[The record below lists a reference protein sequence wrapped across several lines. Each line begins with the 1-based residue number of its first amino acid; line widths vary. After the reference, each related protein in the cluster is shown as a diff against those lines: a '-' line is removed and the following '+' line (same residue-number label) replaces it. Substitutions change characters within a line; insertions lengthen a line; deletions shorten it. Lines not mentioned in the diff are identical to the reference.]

1 MGSLAR
7 RRNDQLRMLRNS
19 YRAVREGNRRAKG
32 DQMTRPA
39 KEKYPNY
46 DAERL
51 RELIRE
57 TFKFAYEQGRDAA
70 LREKP

>member
-1 MGSLAR
+1 
-7 RRNDQLRMLRNS
+7 
-19 YRAVREGNRRAKG
+19 
-32 DQMTRPA
+32 MTRPA